1 MKGDEM
7 KQYVEVNGEGLE
19 GLMGQTITLFCMS
32 YFYTGQLVGV
42 NTEFV
47 KLKNP
52 KIVYET
58 GPFTLKEWA
67 DAQELPNEFWY
78 VRTEAIE
85 SFGVMK

>member
-7 KQYVEVNGEGLE
+7 KQYVEVD

-52 KIVYET
+52 KIVYE
-58 GPFTLKEWA
+58 GGAFTDKEWA
-67 DAQELPNEFWY
+67 DAQALPNEFWY